1 MENLFLPSY
10 HFPPIGVFMRRFD
23 VLIVG
28 SGPGGQRAAFQ
39 AAKLK
44 KTVAVIERQPSIGGA
59 GLHTG
64 TLPSKTLREAALFL
78 AGFKQRAI
86 FGFQCSIG
94 REVTLQELMYRKMDV
109 MKKQMEVII
118 DQFNRNNIEII
129 YGEASFR
136 DEHRLSIKSPGGLEE
151 VYGEVIIIAAG
162 TRPLRPKEVPFD
174 EEHIYD
180 TDSILK
186 INQIPS
192 TLTVIGG
199 GVIGCEYACIFASLG
214 VKVTLIEKKPRLLP
228 FADNEIVNSLCYWM
242 TQSGITLRLNEEV
255 VKITVES
262 NDRVMTNLKSGKQ
275 VVSEKLLYT
284 MGRVGNTDM
293 LNLNA
298 IGIKPDGRGSLSVN
312 ENFQT
317 TIPHIYAIGDVIG
330 FPALASTSM
339 EQGRRAVCNAL
350 HKEDI
355 TCEVVS
361 HLPFGIYTIPEISM
375 VGETEEGLT
384 AKAIAYEVG
393 CALFQEV
400 AKGQIIGDT
409 HGMLKLL
416 FNREDKRLLGVHI
429 IGERAT
435 ELIHIGQ
442 AVMSFRGTVDYFK
455 DTVFNYPTLS
465 DAYKVAAL
473 NGLNRL

>member
-1 MENLFLPSY
+1 MKK
-10 HFPPIGVFMRRFD
+10 FD
-23 VLIVG
+23 VIIIG

-39 AAKLK
+39 ASKLK
-44 KTVAVIERQPSIGGA
+44 KRVAVIERQPYIGGA

-86 FGFQCSIG
+86 FGFQFNLG
-94 REVTLQELMYRKMDV
+94 REVTLQELMHRKMDV
-109 MKKQMEVII
+109 IKKQMEVII
-118 DQFNRNNIEII
+118 DQFSRNNIEII
-129 YGEASFR
+129 YGEASFI
-136 DEHRLSIKSPGGLEE
+136 DEHRLAVNPHTKDFDVGIKGGAAAAPEE
-151 VYGEVIIIAAG
+151 LYGEVVIIATG

-174 EEHIYD
+174 EDHIYD
-180 TDSILK
+180 TDTILK
-186 INQIPS
+186 IDNIPS
-192 TLTVIGG
+192 TITIIGG

-214 VKVTLIEKKPRLLP
+214 VKVDLIEKKSRLLP
-228 FADNEIVNSLCYWM
+228 FADEEIVNNLIYWM
-242 TQSGITLRLNEEV
+242 RHSGITLRLNEEV
-255 VKITVES
+255 VKITVERRE
-262 NDRVMTNLKSGKQ
+262 RVVTQLKSGKQ
-275 VVSEKLLYT
+275 AIAEKLLYT

-293 LNLNA
+293 LSLGT
-298 IGIKPDGRGSLSVN
+298 IGLSADNRGSLKVN
-312 ENFQT
+312 ENYQT
-317 TIPHIYAIGDVIG
+317 AIPHIYAIGDVIG

-339 EQGRRAVCNAL
+339 EQGRRAVCNAF
-350 HKEDI
+350 HREQI
-355 TCEVVS
+355 TCEIVS
-361 HLPFGIYTIPEISM
+361 NLPFGIYTIPEISM
-375 VGETEEGLT
+375 IGETEEGLT
-384 AKAIAYEVG
+384 AKAIPYESG

-416 FNREDKRLLGVHI
+416 FHRETRQLLGVHI

-442 AVMSFRGTVDYFK
+442 AVMSFGGTIDYFK
-455 DTVFNYPTLS
+455 DTVFNYPTLT

>member
-1 MENLFLPSY
+1 MKK
-10 HFPPIGVFMRRFD
+10 FD
-23 VLIVG
+23 VLIIG

-39 AAKLK
+39 ASKLK
-44 KTVAVIERQPSIGGA
+44 KTVAVIERQPYIGGA

-78 AGFKQRAI
+78 SGFKQRAI
-86 FGFQCSIG
+86 FGFQLSIG
-94 REVTLQELMYRKMDV
+94 REVTLQELMHRKMDV
-109 MKKQMEVII
+109 IKKQMEVII
-118 DQFNRNNIEII
+118 DQFSRNNVEII
-129 YGEASFR
+129 YGDASFT
-136 DEHRLSIKSPGGLEE
+136 DKHKLTVKGAATTEE
-151 VYGEVIIIAAG
+151 LYGEVIIIATG
-162 TRPLRPKEVPFD
+162 TRPLRPKDVPFD
-174 EEHIYD
+174 EAHIYD
-180 TDSILK
+180 TDTILK
-186 INQIPS
+186 IDNIPA
-192 TLTVIGG
+192 TLAIIGG

-214 VKVTLIEKKPRLLP
+214 VKVTLIEKKSRLLP
-228 FADNEIVNSLCYWM
+228 FADEEIVNNLIYWM
-242 TQSGITLRLNEEV
+242 RHSGITLRLNEEV
-255 VKITVES
+255 VKITVEAK
-262 NDRVMTNLKSGKQ
+262 DRVVTTLKSSKQ
-275 VVSEKLLYT
+275 AVSEKLLYT

-298 IGIKPDGRGSLSVN
+298 IGIKSNERGGLDVN

-317 TIPHIYAIGDVIG
+317 ALPHIYAIGDVIG

-339 EQGRRAVCNAL
+339 DQGRRAVCSAF
-350 HKEDI
+350 HTEGV

-384 AKAIAYEVG
+384 KKGAPYEIG

-409 HGMLKLL
+409 HGMLKLI
-416 FNREDKRLLGVHI
+416 FHRETRQLLGVHI

-442 AVMSFRGTVDYFK
+442 AVMSFGGTIDYFK
-455 DTVFNYPTLS
+455 DTVFNYPTLT

>member
-1 MENLFLPSY
+1 
-10 HFPPIGVFMRRFD
+10 MRRFD

-39 AAKLK
+39 ASKLK
-44 KTVAVIERQPSIGGA
+44 KTVAVIERQPYIGGA

-78 AGFKQRAI
+78 SGFKQRAI
-86 FGFQCSIG
+86 FGFQLAIG
-94 REVTLQELMYRKMDV
+94 REVTLQELMHRKMDV
-109 MKKQMEVII
+109 IKKQMEVII
-118 DQFNRNNIEII
+118 DQFSRNNVEII
-129 YGEASFR
+129 YGDASFT
-136 DEHRLSIKSPGGLEE
+136 DGHKLTVKGTTATEE
-151 VYGEVIIIAAG
+151 LYGDIIIIATG
-162 TRPLRPKEVPFD
+162 TRPLRPRDVPFD
-174 EEHIYD
+174 EAHIYD
-180 TDSILK
+180 TDTILK
-186 INQIPS
+186 IDNIPR
-192 TLTVIGG
+192 TLAIIGG

-214 VKVTLIEKKPRLLP
+214 VKVTLIEKKSRLLP
-228 FADNEIVNSLCYWM
+228 FADEEIVNNLIYWM
-242 TQSGITLRLNEEV
+242 RHSGITLRLSEEV
-255 VKITVES
+255 VKITVEAK
-262 NDRVMTNLKSGKQ
+262 DRVVTTLKSSKQ
-275 VVSEKLLYT
+275 AVSEKLLYT

-298 IGIKPDGRGSLSVN
+298 VGIKSNERGGLNVN

-317 TIPHIYAIGDVIG
+317 ALPHIYAIGDVIG

-339 EQGRRAVCNAL
+339 DQGRRAVCNAF
-350 HKEDI
+350 HTEGV

-375 VGETEEGLT
+375 VGETEEELT
-384 AKAIAYEVG
+384 KKGVPYEIG

-416 FNREDKRLLGVHI
+416 FHRETRQLLGVHI

-442 AVMSFRGTVDYFK
+442 AVMSFGGTIDYFK
-455 DTVFNYPTLS
+455 DTVFNYPTLT